1 MNVLILNCDFDE
13 SQATNGAVLLRSY
26 LQKKGIVDIVIKEV
40 FNGYFPMKNGLK
52 KFSAVIITGS
62 RASVYENN
70 PWIKKLFDT
79 IKLIDRGNIPTLGI
93 CFGFQA
99 IAEALGGKVQASSDL
114 EEGYLPISLTTD
126 GKQHALF
133 KGFPP
138 SFSVY
143 QSHGDILTAFPK
155 DTILLAENTH
165 SSQAYVLRNF
175 YCVQFH
181 PEILPH
187 TAVTMAKRDGKN
199 VDSILRATREEY
211 TLPLQ
216 VLSNFI
222 SLAAR

>member
-13 SQATNGAVLLRSY
+13 SQATNGAVLLRAY
-26 LQKKGIVDIVIKEV
+26 LQKKGIADIVIKDV
-40 FNGYFPMKNGLK
+40 FNNHFPQKTYIK
-52 KFSAVIITGS
+52 RFDAAIITGS
-62 RASVYENN
+62 RASVYENH
-70 PWIKKLFDT
+70 PWIQKLLDT
-79 IKLIDRGNIPTLGI
+79 IRLLDRGNIPTLGI

-99 IAEALGGKVQASSDL
+99 VAEALGGKVQAGSAL
-114 EEGYLPISLTTD
+114 EEGYLPISLTAD

-187 TAVTMAKRDGKN
+187 TAVTMAKRDGKD
-199 VDSILRATREEY
+199 VDDILRATREEY

-222 SLAAR
+222 SLAVG